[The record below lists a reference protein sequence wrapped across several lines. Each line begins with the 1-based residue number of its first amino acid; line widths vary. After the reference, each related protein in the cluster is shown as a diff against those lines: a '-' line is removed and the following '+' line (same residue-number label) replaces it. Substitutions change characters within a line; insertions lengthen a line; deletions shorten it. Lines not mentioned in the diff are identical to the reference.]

1 MKVKQNMGEAGIRSN
16 RSRRTSSARTSL
28 NEGEQERENKESVSM
43 LDIPSLPQ
51 KVPSSPLLSPND
63 SEKKFPVDVNKIK
76 REELTVDDSLRR
88 SRRRE
93 RNKVAAT
100 KCRNKKK
107 ARTQILIRVLI
118 FKPLIFGQD
127 VMFKQF

>member
-51 KVPSSPLLSPND
+51 KAPSSPLLSPND

-127 VMFKQF
+127 VMLT

>member
-118 FKPLIFGQD
+118 FKLLIFGQD
-127 VMFKQF
+127 IMLK

>member
-51 KVPSSPLLSPND
+51 SV
-63 SEKKFPVDVNKIK
+63 
-76 REELTVDDSLRR
+76 
-88 SRRRE
+88 
-93 RNKVAAT
+93 
-100 KCRNKKK
+100 
-107 ARTQILIRVLI
+107 
-118 FKPLIFGQD
+118 
-127 VMFKQF
+127 